1 MVPLRTRVKPVR
13 SIVVAV
19 PAKRSAPRR
28 PKKARPKAPPG
39 KPRLSRADWVQGAY
53 EALGD
58 RGLSAITVDALAQRL
73 GVTKGSFYWHF
84 RDSEDLL
91 GAVVGHWEEL
101 LVDRVF
107 GDLLLLGNPCAVI
120 RRIISHTVG
129 IEDPERRLRYRVE
142 AVMAALAEWHPIVGP
157 IYTRVM
163 QRRLNGLSVLYLAT
177 GMSPPDAARAGE
189 LALATLVGVYPLLIS
204 RPPASSADTERM
216 TELLCD
222 RLLPPRCKDA
232 PAPA

>member
-1 MVPLRTRVKPVR
+1 VPV
-13 SIVVAV
+13 
-19 PAKRSAPRR
+19 KRSAPRR
-28 PKKARPKAPPG
+28 PKKAQRGSKLKPPPG

-58 RGLSAITVDALAQRL
+58 RGISAITVDALAQRL

-91 GAVVGHWEEL
+91 GAVVAHWEEL
-101 LVDRVF
+101 AVDRVL
-107 GDLLLLGNPCAVI
+107 GDLLQLGSPCAVI

-142 AVMAALAEWHPIVGP
+142 AVMAAMAEWHPIVRP
-157 IYTRVM
+157 VYTRVM

-177 GMSPPDAARAGE
+177 GMTAPEAARAGE
-189 LALATLVGVYPLLIS
+189 LAVVTLVGIYPLLIS
-204 RPPASSADTERM
+204 RPATTEADTERL
-216 TELLCD
+216 TELLYD
-222 RLLPPRCKDA
+222 RLLPPRCKEA
-232 PAPA
+232 PEPA

>member
-1 MVPLRTRVKPVR
+1 MVPLGTRVKPVR
-13 SIVVAV
+13 SRVLAV

-28 PKKARPKAPPG
+28 PKKARPKAPHV

-58 RGLSAITVDALAQRL
+58 RGISAITVDALAHRL

-91 GAVVGHWEEL
+91 GAVVAHWEEL
-101 LVDRVF
+101 AVDRVL
-107 GDLLLLGNPCAVI
+107 GDLLQLGSPCAVI

-142 AVMAALAEWHPIVGP
+142 AVMAAMAEWHTIVRP
-157 IYTRVM
+157 VYTRVM

-177 GMSPPDAARAGE
+177 GMSAPEAARAGE
-189 LALATLVGVYPLLIS
+189 LAVVTLVGIYPLLIT
-204 RPPASSADTERM
+204 RPPATSADTERL
-216 TELLCD
+216 TALLCD
-222 RLLPPRCKDA
+222 RLLPPRCKEA
-232 PAPA
+232 PEPA